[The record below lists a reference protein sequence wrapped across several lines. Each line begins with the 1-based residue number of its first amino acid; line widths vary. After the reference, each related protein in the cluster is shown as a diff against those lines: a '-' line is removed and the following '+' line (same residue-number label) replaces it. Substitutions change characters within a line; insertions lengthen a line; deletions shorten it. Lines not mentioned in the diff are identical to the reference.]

1 MGLEPAVGNVGEKK
15 KENEKKSTDP
25 RKIKGKKR
33 TAASR
38 RRTNERTTTTTKW
51 RRVAMTTQSALSL
64 AYYSVPVAPFFSS
77 VSLRFFFLPS
87 CFLVLFSFFFSFFFI
102 ASYCFFI
109 CCSDPLL
116 GGVKMIVCS
125 KSGRWTENIW
135 VKTGEKSI
143 PNHSKTLNKRAGK
156 KK

>member
-64 AYYSVPVAPFFSS
+64 AYYSVPVAPFFFPAFRS
-77 VSLRFFFLPS
+77 VSFSFLPVFLFYFRFFFVFFY
-87 CFLVLFSFFFSFFFI
+87 CFLLLLYMLFRSVTRRRQN
-102 ASYCFFI
+102 
-109 CCSDPLL
+109 DRLL
-116 GGVKMIVCS
+116 EIRSVNREHLSKNWGKIDS
-125 KSGRWTENIW
+125 KSFKN
-135 VKTGEKSI
+135 
-143 PNHSKTLNKRAGK
+143 AQ
-156 KK
+156 

>member
-64 AYYSVPVAPFFSS
+64 AYYSVPVAPFFFQ
-77 VSLRFFFLPS
+77 RFAPFLFPSFLFS
-87 CFLVLFSFFFSFFFI
+87 CFIFVFFSFFF
-102 ASYCFFI
+102 YCF
-109 CCSDPLL
+109 LL
-116 GGVKMIVCS
+116 LLYMLFRSVTRRRQNDRLLEIRSVNREHLSKNWGKIDS
-125 KSGRWTENIW
+125 KSFKN
-135 VKTGEKSI
+135 
-143 PNHSKTLNKRAGK
+143 AQ
-156 KK
+156 